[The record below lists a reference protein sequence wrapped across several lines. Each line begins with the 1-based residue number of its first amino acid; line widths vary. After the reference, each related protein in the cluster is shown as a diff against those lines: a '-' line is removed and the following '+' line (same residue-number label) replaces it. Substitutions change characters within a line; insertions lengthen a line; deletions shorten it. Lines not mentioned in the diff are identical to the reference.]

1 MLMRPGD
8 KWVLSIPSNLAYG
21 DRGSGSKIPG
31 GAALVFELEL
41 ISVRAASWRDWLTP
55 NVGLCVCFLAYKLY
69 SLLGGGGASP
79 ESKAFDEK
87 FLAENALK
95 EGVVTLASGLQYK
108 VLRAGGGDR
117 HPLPNSPCDCHYEGR
132 CAADYPGGKKFD
144 SSYDRGSPTTFAPN
158 QVIKGWTE
166 ALQLMRE
173 GDKWEL
179 FIPSELA
186 YGERGSGGK
195 IPPGA
200 ALNFEIEILKVKAS
214 SGFNVFGFDMSDPKT
229 LGLLFLGLFMVWNAL
244 SGGGGDG
251 AKGPKVTLDQA
262 SDPSNPRVYFDM
274 AIDDEAKG
282 RIEME
287 LFAEVCPKTAENFR
301 CLCTGEKGTGKR
313 GKPLHF
319 AGSSFHRVIPAFMC
333 QGGDFTDGNGRGGES
348 IYGETFEDE
357 WDNGYI
363 CHSEPMLLSMANAG
377 PDTNGSQ
384 FFLTTRATPHLDG
397 KHVVFGR
404 VVDGKEVVRE
414 IETCGSGGGHPRKR
428 ITIASCGEIEV
439 AGHSKAD

>member
-1 MLMRPGD
+1 MFFGAIFLPLTTATDAAG
-8 KWVLSIPSNLAYG
+8 LA
-21 DRGSGSKIPG
+21 
-31 GAALVFELEL
+31 FLE
-41 ISVRAASWRDWLTP
+41 
-55 NVGLCVCFLAYKLY
+55 
-69 SLLGGGGASP
+69 
-79 ESKAFDEK
+79 
-87 FLAENALK
+87 ENKDK
-95 EGVVTLASGLQYK
+95 EGVVTLLSGLQYK
-108 VLRAGGGDR
+108 VLKTGNGKD
-117 HPLPNSPCDCHYEGR
+117 HPSASSPCECHYRGR
-132 CAADYPGGKKFD
+132 LLDGTEFD
-144 SSYDRGSPTTFAPN
+144 SSYSRGRPATFAPN

-287 LFAEVCPKTAENFR
+287 LFAEVRE
-301 CLCTGEKGTGKR
+301 G
-313 GKPLHF
+313 
-319 AGSSFHRVIPAFMC
+319 V
-333 QGGDFTDGNGRGGES
+333 
-348 IYGETFEDE
+348 
-357 WDNGYI
+357 
-363 CHSEPMLLSMANAG
+363 SE
-377 PDTNGSQ
+377 
-384 FFLTTRATPHLDG
+384 
-397 KHVVFGR
+397 
-404 VVDGKEVVRE
+404 RE
-414 IETCGSGGGHPRKR
+414 YE
-428 ITIASCGEIEV
+428 
-439 AGHSKAD
+439 